1 MKKKLET
8 TDSIGFGG
16 MKLIQGNGFRYGVD
30 AVLLAA
36 FTAGETGGR
45 GMKRRKA
52 PHILELG
59 CGNGIVSVILS
70 HKIPESTLLGVEI
83 QAEEAERARRN
94 VKLNHLEERIQIR
107 EADVASLS
115 KTALP
120 EKFNAVVTNPP
131 YFRRGGA
138 IPNDASAKYIARHET
153 SADLD
158 AFIRAAAAQL
168 DRDGELFMVHR
179 PDRLVD
185 ICCSMRAQGLEPK
198 ELQMVMPFPETKPN
212 ILLVHGVKGGNSEL
226 RVLPPI
232 HVREADGRYSDLIQR
247 IYERNREDEGES
259 N

>member
-1 MKKKLET
+1 MNKELET
-8 TDSIGFGG
+8 MDSIGFDG

-30 AVLLAA
+30 AVLLAT
-36 FTAGETGGR
+36 FTVGETGGR
-45 GMKRRKA
+45 GMKRRRA
-52 PHILELG
+52 PRILELG
-59 CGNGIVSVILS
+59 CGNGIVSLILS
-70 HKIPESTLLGVEI
+70 HKIPESTMLGLEI
-83 QAEEAERARRN
+83 QIKEAERARRN
-94 VKLNHLEERIQIR
+94 ARLNHLEERIQIR
-107 EADVASLS
+107 AIDVASIGE
-115 KTALP
+115 TALP

-158 AFIRAAAAQL
+158 DFIRAAAVQL
-168 DRDGELFMVHR
+168 DREGELFMVHR

-185 ICCSMRAQGLEPK
+185 ICCSMRAQGMEPK

-212 ILLVHGVKGGNSEL
+212 ILLIHGVKGANSEL

-232 HVREADGRYSDLIQR
+232 HVREKDGRYSDLIQR
-247 IYERNREDEGES
+247 IYERNREDERES

>member
-1 MKKKLET
+1 MNKELET
-8 TDSIGFGG
+8 MDSIGFGG

-83 QAEEAERARRN
+83 QAEEAERACRN
-94 VKLNHLEERIQIR
+94 VKLNCLDKRIQIR
-107 EADVASLS
+107 EADVTSLGE
-115 KTALP
+115 TVLP
-120 EKFNAVVTNPP
+120 EKFNVVVTNPP

-232 HVREADGRYSDLIQR
+232 HVRETDGRYSDLIQR
-247 IYERNREDEGES
+247 IYERNREDERES

>member
-1 MKKKLET
+1 MNKELET
-8 TDSIGFGG
+8 MDSIGFGG

-30 AVLLAA
+30 AVLLAG

-45 GMKRRKA
+45 RRKRRRA
-52 PHILELG
+52 PRILELG
-59 CGNGIVSVILS
+59 CGNGIVSLILS
-70 HKIPESTLLGVEI
+70 HKIPESTMLGMEI
-83 QAEEAERARRN
+83 QTKEAERARRN
-94 VKLNHLEERIQIR
+94 ARLNHLEERIQIR
-107 EADVASLS
+107 AVDVASIGE
-115 KTALP
+115 TALP

-158 AFIRAAAAQL
+158 DFIRAAAAQL
-168 DRDGELFMVHR
+168 DREGELFMVHR

-185 ICCSMRAQGLEPK
+185 ICCSMRAQGMEPK

-212 ILLVHGVKGGNSEL
+212 ILLIHGVKGANSEI

-232 HVREADGRYSDLIQR
+232 HVREKDGRYSDLIQR
-247 IYERNREDEGES
+247 LYERNREDEGES

>member
-1 MKKKLET
+1 MNKELET
-8 TDSIGFGG
+8 MDSIGFDG

-36 FTAGETGGR
+36 FTVGETGGR
-45 GMKRRKA
+45 GMKRRRA
-52 PHILELG
+52 PRILELG
-59 CGNGIVSVILS
+59 CGNGIVSLILS
-70 HKIPESTLLGVEI
+70 HKIPESTMLGLEI
-83 QAEEAERARRN
+83 QIKEAERARRN
-94 VKLNHLEERIQIR
+94 ARLNHLEERIQIR
-107 EADVASLS
+107 AIDVASIGE
-115 KTALP
+115 TALP

-158 AFIRAAAAQL
+158 DFIRAAAVQL
-168 DRDGELFMVHR
+168 DREGELFMVHR

-185 ICCSMRAQGLEPK
+185 ICCSMRAQGMEPK

-212 ILLVHGVKGGNSEL
+212 ILLIHGVKGANSEL

-232 HVREADGRYSDLIQR
+232 HVREKDGRYSDLIQR
-247 IYERNREDEGES
+247 IYERNREDERES

>member
-1 MKKKLET
+1 MNKELET
-8 TDSIGFGG
+8 MDSIGFDG

-30 AVLLAA
+30 AVLLAG
-36 FTAGETGGR
+36 FMAGETGGR
-45 GMKRRKA
+45 GMKRRRA
-52 PHILELG
+52 PRILELG
-59 CGNGIVSVILS
+59 CGNGIVSLILS
-70 HKIPESTLLGVEI
+70 HKIPESTMLGLEI
-83 QAEEAERARRN
+83 QIKEAERARRN
-94 VKLNHLEERIQIR
+94 ARLNHLEERIQIR
-107 EADVASLS
+107 AADVASIGE
-115 KTALP
+115 TALP

-158 AFIRAAAAQL
+158 DFIRAAAVQL
-168 DRDGELFMVHR
+168 DREGELFMVHR

-185 ICCSMRAQGLEPK
+185 ICCSMRAQGMEPK

-212 ILLVHGVKGGNSEL
+212 ILLIHGVKGANSEL

-232 HVREADGRYSDLIQR
+232 HVREKDGRYSDLIQR

>member
-1 MKKKLET
+1 MNKELET
-8 TDSIGFGG
+8 MDSIGFGG

-30 AVLLAA
+30 AVLLVG

-45 GMKRRKA
+45 GMKRRRA
-52 PHILELG
+52 PRILELG
-59 CGNGIVSVILS
+59 CGNGIVSLVLS
-70 HKIPESTLLGVEI
+70 HKIPESTMLGMEI
-83 QAEEAERARRN
+83 QTKEAERARRN
-94 VKLNHLEERIQIR
+94 ARINHLEERIQIR
-107 EADVASLS
+107 AADVASIGE
-115 KTALP
+115 TALP

-138 IPNDASAKYIARHET
+138 IPKDASAKYIARHET

-158 AFIRAAAAQL
+158 DFIRAAATQL
-168 DRDGELFMVHR
+168 DREGEFFMVHR

-185 ICCSMRAQGLEPK
+185 ICCSMRAQGMEPK
-198 ELQMVMPFPETKPN
+198 ELQLVMPFPETKPN
-212 ILLVHGVKGGNSEL
+212 ILLIHGVKGANSEL

-232 HVREADGRYSDLIQR
+232 HVREKDGRYSDLIQR

>member
-1 MKKKLET
+1 MNKELET
-8 TDSIGFGG
+8 MDSIGFGG

-30 AVLLAA
+30 AVLLAG

-45 GMKRRKA
+45 GMKWRRA
-52 PHILELG
+52 PRILELG
-59 CGNGIVSVILS
+59 CGNGIVSLILS
-70 HKIPESTLLGVEI
+70 HKIPESTMLGMEI
-83 QAEEAERARRN
+83 QTKEAERARRN
-94 VKLNHLEERIQIR
+94 ARLNHLEERIQIR
-107 EADVASLS
+107 AVDVASIGE
-115 KTALP
+115 TALP

-158 AFIRAAAAQL
+158 DFIRATAAQL
-168 DRDGELFMVHR
+168 DREGELFMVHR

-185 ICCSMRAQGLEPK
+185 ICCSMRAQGMEPK

-212 ILLVHGVKGGNSEL
+212 ILLIHGVKGANSEL

-232 HVREADGRYSDLIQR
+232 HVREKDGRYSDLIQR

>member
-1 MKKKLET
+1 MNKELET
-8 TDSIGFGG
+8 MDSIGFGG

-45 GMKRRKA
+45 GMKRGKA

-83 QAEEAERARRN
+83 QAEEAERACRN
-94 VKLNHLEERIQIR
+94 VKLNCLDKRIQIR
-107 EADVASLS
+107 EADVASIGE
-115 KTALP
+115 TALP

-232 HVREADGRYSDLIQR
+232 HVRETDGRYSDLIQR
-247 IYERNREDEGES
+247 IYERNREDERES

>member
-1 MKKKLET
+1 MNKELET
-8 TDSIGFGG
+8 MDSIGFGG

-30 AVLLAA
+30 AVLLAG

-83 QAEEAERARRN
+83 QAEEAERACRN
-94 VKLNHLEERIQIR
+94 VKLNCLDKRIQIR
-107 EADVASLS
+107 EADVVSLGETVLH
-115 KTALP
+115 K
-120 EKFNAVVTNPP
+120 KFNAVVTNPP

-232 HVREADGRYSDLIQR
+232 HVRETDGRYSDLIQR
-247 IYERNREDEGES
+247 IYERNREDERES

>member
-1 MKKKLET
+1 MNKELET
-8 TDSIGFGG
+8 MDSIGFGG

-30 AVLLAA
+30 AVLLVG

-45 GMKRRKA
+45 GMKRRRA
-52 PHILELG
+52 PRILELG
-59 CGNGIVSVILS
+59 CGNGIVSLILS
-70 HKIPESTLLGVEI
+70 HKIPESTMLGMEI
-83 QAEEAERARRN
+83 QTKEAERARRN
-94 VKLNHLEERIQIR
+94 ARINHLGE
-107 EADVASLS
+107 
-115 KTALP
+115 TALP

-158 AFIRAAAAQL
+158 DFIRAAATQL
-168 DRDGELFMVHR
+168 DREGEFFMVHR

-185 ICCSMRAQGLEPK
+185 ICCSMRAQGMEPK
-198 ELQMVMPFPETKPN
+198 ELQLVMPFPETKPN
-212 ILLVHGVKGGNSEL
+212 ILLIHGVKGANSEL

-232 HVREADGRYSDLIQR
+232 HVREKDGRYSDLIQR

>member
-1 MKKKLET
+1 MKKELET

-70 HKIPESTLLGVEI
+70 HKIPEITLLGVEI

-115 KTALP
+115 ETALP

-138 IPNDASAKYIARHET
+138 IPNDASEKYIARHET

-226 RVLPPI
+226 RALPPI

-247 IYERNREDEGES
+247 IYERNREDERES

>member
-1 MKKKLET
+1 MNKELET
-8 TDSIGFGG
+8 MDSIGFGG

-30 AVLLAA
+30 AVLLAG

-59 CGNGIVSVILS
+59 CGNGIVSLILS
-70 HKIPESTLLGVEI
+70 HKISESTLLGVEI
-83 QAEEAERARRN
+83 QAEEAERACRN
-94 VKLNHLEERIQIR
+94 VKLNCLDKRIQIR
-107 EADVASLS
+107 EADVASLGE
-115 KTALP
+115 TVLP

-198 ELQMVMPFPETKPN
+198 ELQMVMPFLETKPN

-232 HVREADGRYSDLIQR
+232 HVREKDGRYSDLIQR
-247 IYERNREDEGES
+247 IYERNREDERES

>member
-1 MKKKLET
+1 
-8 TDSIGFGG
+8 
-16 MKLIQGNGFRYGVD
+16 
-30 AVLLAA
+30 
-36 FTAGETGGR
+36 
-45 GMKRRKA
+45 MKRRKA

-83 QAEEAERARRN
+83 QAEEAERACRN
-94 VKLNHLEERIQIR
+94 LKLNCLDKRIQIL

-115 KTALP
+115 ETALP

-232 HVREADGRYSDLIQR
+232 HVRETDGRYSDLIQR
-247 IYERNREDEGES
+247 IYERNREDERES

>member
-1 MKKKLET
+1 MNKELET
-8 TDSIGFGG
+8 MDSIGFGG

-30 AVLLAA
+30 AVLLVG

-45 GMKRRKA
+45 GMKRRRA
-52 PHILELG
+52 PRILELG
-59 CGNGIVSVILS
+59 CGNGIVSLILS
-70 HKIPESTLLGVEI
+70 HKIPESTMLGMEI
-83 QAEEAERARRN
+83 QTKEAERARRN
-94 VKLNHLEERIQIR
+94 ARINHLEERIQIR
-107 EADVASLS
+107 AADVASIGE
-115 KTALP
+115 TALP

-138 IPNDASAKYIARHET
+138 IPNDAPAKYIARHET

-158 AFIRAAAAQL
+158 DFIRAAATQL
-168 DRDGELFMVHR
+168 DREGEFFMVHR

-185 ICCSMRAQGLEPK
+185 ICCSMRAQGMEPK
-198 ELQMVMPFPETKPN
+198 ELQLVMPFPETKPN
-212 ILLVHGVKGGNSEL
+212 ILLIHGVKGANSEL

-232 HVREADGRYSDLIQR
+232 HVREKDGRYSDLIQR

>member
-1 MKKKLET
+1 MNKELET
-8 TDSIGFGG
+8 MDSIGFGG

-30 AVLLAA
+30 AVLLAG
-36 FTAGETGGR
+36 FTAGETVGR
-45 GMKRRKA
+45 GMKRRRA
-52 PHILELG
+52 PRILELG
-59 CGNGIVSVILS
+59 CGNGIVSLILS
-70 HKIPESTLLGVEI
+70 HKIPESTMLGLEI
-83 QAEEAERARRN
+83 QTKEAERARRN
-94 VKLNHLEERIQIR
+94 ARLNHLEERIQIR
-107 EADVASLS
+107 AVDVASIGE
-115 KTALP
+115 TALP

-158 AFIRAAAAQL
+158 DFIRAAAAQL
-168 DRDGELFMVHR
+168 DREGELFMVHR

-185 ICCSMRAQGLEPK
+185 ICCSMRAQGMEPK

-212 ILLVHGVKGGNSEL
+212 ILLIHGVKGANSEL

-232 HVREADGRYSDLIQR
+232 HVREKDGRYSDLIQR

>member
-1 MKKKLET
+1 MNKELET
-8 TDSIGFGG
+8 MDSIGFGG

-30 AVLLAA
+30 AVLLAG
-36 FTAGETGGR
+36 FTAGETGDR
-45 GMKRRKA
+45 GMKRRRA
-52 PHILELG
+52 PRILELG
-59 CGNGIVSVILS
+59 CGNGIVSLILS
-70 HKIPESTLLGVEI
+70 HKIPESTMLGLEI
-83 QAEEAERARRN
+83 QTKEAERARRN
-94 VKLNHLEERIQIR
+94 ARLNHLEERIQIR
-107 EADVASLS
+107 AVDVASIGE
-115 KTALP
+115 TALP

-158 AFIRAAAAQL
+158 DFIRAAAAQL
-168 DRDGELFMVHR
+168 DREGELFMVHR

-185 ICCSMRAQGLEPK
+185 ICCSMRAQGMEPK

-212 ILLVHGVKGGNSEL
+212 ILLIHGVKGANSEL

-232 HVREADGRYSDLIQR
+232 HVREKDGRYSDLIQR

>member
-1 MKKKLET
+1 MNKELET
-8 TDSIGFGG
+8 MDSIGFGG

-83 QAEEAERARRN
+83 QAEEADRACRN
-94 VKLNHLEERIQIR
+94 VNLNCLDKRIQIR
-107 EADVASLS
+107 EADVASLGE
-115 KTALP
+115 TVLP

-232 HVREADGRYSDLIQR
+232 HVRETDGRYSDLIQR
-247 IYERNREDEGES
+247 VYERNRED
-259 N
+259 

>member
-1 MKKKLET
+1 MNKELET
-8 TDSIGFGG
+8 MDSIGFGG

-83 QAEEAERARRN
+83 QAEEAERACRN
-94 VKLNHLEERIQIR
+94 VKLNCLDKRIQIR
-107 EADVASLS
+107 EADVASLGE
-115 KTALP
+115 TVLP
-120 EKFNAVVTNPP
+120 QKFNAVVTNPP

-232 HVREADGRYSDLIQR
+232 HVRETDGRYSDLIQR
-247 IYERNREDEGES
+247 IYERNREDERES

>member
-1 MKKKLET
+1 MNKELET
-8 TDSIGFGG
+8 MDSIGFGG

-30 AVLLAA
+30 AVLLAG

-45 GMKRRKA
+45 GMKWRRT
-52 PHILELG
+52 PRILELG
-59 CGNGIVSVILS
+59 CGNGIVSLILS
-70 HKIPESTLLGVEI
+70 HKIPESIMVGVEI
-83 QAEEAERARRN
+83 QPKEAERACRN
-94 VKLNHLEERIQIR
+94 VKLNCLDKRIQIR
-107 EADVASLS
+107 KADVASLGE
-115 KTALP
+115 TALP

-158 AFIRAAAAQL
+158 AFIRAAAVRL

-212 ILLVHGVKGGNSEL
+212 ILLIHGVKGANSEL

-232 HVREADGRYSDLIQR
+232 HVREKDGRYSDLIQR
-247 IYERNREDEGES
+247 IYERNREDERES

>member
-1 MKKKLET
+1 MNKELET
-8 TDSIGFGG
+8 MDSIGFDG

-36 FTAGETGGR
+36 FTVGETGGR
-45 GMKRRKA
+45 GMKRRRA
-52 PHILELG
+52 PRILELG
-59 CGNGIVSVILS
+59 CGNGIVSLILS
-70 HKIPESTLLGVEI
+70 HKIPESTMLGLEI
-83 QAEEAERARRN
+83 QIKEAERARRN
-94 VKLNHLEERIQIR
+94 ARLNHLEERIQIR
-107 EADVASLS
+107 AIDVASIGE
-115 KTALP
+115 TALP

-158 AFIRAAAAQL
+158 DFIRAAAVQL
-168 DRDGELFMVHR
+168 DREGELFMVHR

-185 ICCSMRAQGLEPK
+185 ICCSMRAQGMEPK
-198 ELQMVMPFPETKPN
+198 ELQLVMPFPETKPN
-212 ILLVHGVKGGNSEL
+212 ILLIHGVKGANSEL

-232 HVREADGRYSDLIQR
+232 HVREKDGRYSDLIQR
-247 IYERNREDEGES
+247 IYERNREDERES

>member
-1 MKKKLET
+1 MNKELET
-8 TDSIGFGG
+8 MDSIGFDG

-30 AVLLAA
+30 AVLLTA

-45 GMKRRKA
+45 GMKRRRA
-52 PHILELG
+52 PRILELG
-59 CGNGIVSVILS
+59 CGNGIVSLILS
-70 HKIPESTLLGVEI
+70 HKIPESTMLGLEI
-83 QAEEAERARRN
+83 QIKEAERARRN
-94 VKLNHLEERIQIR
+94 ARLNHLEERIQIR
-107 EADVASLS
+107 AIDVASIGE
-115 KTALP
+115 TALP

-158 AFIRAAAAQL
+158 DFIRAAAVQL
-168 DRDGELFMVHR
+168 DREGELFMVHR

-185 ICCSMRAQGLEPK
+185 ICCSMRAQGMEPK

-212 ILLVHGVKGGNSEL
+212 ILLIHGVKGANSEL

-232 HVREADGRYSDLIQR
+232 HVREKDGRYSDLIQR
-247 IYERNREDEGES
+247 IYERNREDERES

>member
-1 MKKKLET
+1 M
-8 TDSIGFGG
+8 
-16 MKLIQGNGFRYGVD
+16 
-30 AVLLAA
+30 
-36 FTAGETGGR
+36 
-45 GMKRRKA
+45 
-52 PHILELG
+52 
-59 CGNGIVSVILS
+59 
-70 HKIPESTLLGVEI
+70 
-83 QAEEAERARRN
+83 
-94 VKLNHLEERIQIR
+94 
-107 EADVASLS
+107 
-115 KTALP
+115 
-120 EKFNAVVTNPP
+120 TNPP

-198 ELQMVMPFPETKPN
+198 ELQMVMPFSETKPN

-232 HVREADGRYSDLIQR
+232 HVRETDGRYSDLIQR
-247 IYERNREDEGES
+247 IYERNREDERES

>member
-1 MKKKLET
+1 MNKELET
-8 TDSIGFGG
+8 MDSIGFGG

-30 AVLLAA
+30 AVLLAG
-36 FTAGETGGR
+36 FTAGETGDR
-45 GMKRRKA
+45 GMKRRRA
-52 PHILELG
+52 PRILELG
-59 CGNGIVSVILS
+59 CGNGIVSLILS
-70 HKIPESTLLGVEI
+70 HKISESTLLGVEI
-83 QAEEAERARRN
+83 QAEEAERACRN
-94 VKLNHLEERIQIR
+94 VKLNCLDKRIQIR
-107 EADVASLS
+107 EADVASLGE
-115 KTALP
+115 TVLP

-158 AFIRAAAAQL
+158 ACIRAAAAQL

-232 HVREADGRYSDLIQR
+232 HVRETDGRYSDLIQR
-247 IYERNREDEGES
+247 IYERNREDERES